1 MKFNLAK
8 NTMGAHISEF
18 PVGTYKK
25 GHKHGPGAH
34 VIILSGQGYSVLWPA
49 GETPQRVDWGPGS
62 VVVPPDQW
70 FHQHFNSGAAPARYL
85 ALRWNNWRYKFMRS
99 QDGEGGT
106 FTSVKLGGGQ
116 IEFEDEDPQ
125 IHKDFE
131 AAMKKVGAR
140 CNMPYHPG
148 CTVG

>member
-1 MKFNLAK
+1 M
-8 NTMGAHISEF
+8 
-18 PVGTYKK
+18 
-25 GHKHGPGAH
+25 
-34 VIILSGQGYSVLWPA
+34 
-49 GETPQRVDWGPGS
+49 
-62 VVVPPDQW
+62 VVPPDQW
-70 FHQHFNSGAAPARYL
+70 FHQHFNSGATPARYL

-131 AAMKKVGAR
+131 AAMKVRSGRAATCLIIQGAQLGDLKVVEGSERRASADGKSLHYIESRLTSILR
-140 CNMPYHPG
+140 CVDGYEK
-148 CTVG
+148 CFASQ